1 MTPLLNVQ
9 ELHVSYTPRTGQRFM
24 ALSGVSFALAA
35 GEILGV
41 LGESGSGKST
51 LAAALLRMLPT
62 NGRVVKGAALFE
74 GRDLLRAE
82 MRDVER
88 IRGNRIPLIFQEP
101 SQALHPAIRVG
112 EQVSDVI
119 AAHKDLPRRA
129 VREKAREVLATV
141 FPGETERIANS
152 YPHQLSGGQRARVLI
167 AQAISCGP
175 SLIIADEPTAS
186 LDPEMQQE
194 ILTVFRDLRQKLQL
208 ALIWIT
214 HYPALLAGFADR
226 VMLSYAGKIVEIGPT
241 ERVLNS
247 PHHPYTRSLLRSA
260 PPSIENGK
268 SSRKEFLPMIS
279 GEPPGSILP
288 GGKCSFEPR
297 CDDRMHLCAQRE
309 PAMVR
314 LSNAHEVSCF
324 KHGG

>member
-1 MTPLLNVQ
+1 MQDGDYYSSAIQHVCLVRAIELADHEARNQERSALEALNDAPSQ
-9 ELHVSYTPRTGQRFM
+9 C
-24 ALSGVSFALAA
+24 SGTARLVYSADWAA
-35 GEILGV
+35 VHGAFGGEFCACG
-41 LGESGSGKST
+41 GRNSG
-51 LAAALLRMLPT
+51 RI
-62 NGRVVKGAALFE
+62 GRV
-74 GRDLLRAE
+74 
-82 MRDVER
+82 R
-88 IRGNRIPLIFQEP
+88 IRQEHPCGGTAANVADKWKGCKRIFQEP

-268 SSRKEFLPMIS
+268 SSRKE
-279 GEPPGSILP
+279 
-288 GGKCSFEPR
+288 
-297 CDDRMHLCAQRE
+297 
-309 PAMVR
+309 
-314 LSNAHEVSCF
+314 
-324 KHGG
+324 